1 MCSSMAAWDTFP
13 IGATEETLAGVEV
26 APIQA
31 SRIFD
36 QHWCP
41 LEKPYDAESVDERTQ
56 HF

>member
-1 MCSSMAAWDTFP
+1 
-13 IGATEETLAGVEV
+13 V

-41 LEKPYDAESVDERTQ
+41 PDTELQNKEYTELQNKEYTSKSLGG
-56 HF
+56 